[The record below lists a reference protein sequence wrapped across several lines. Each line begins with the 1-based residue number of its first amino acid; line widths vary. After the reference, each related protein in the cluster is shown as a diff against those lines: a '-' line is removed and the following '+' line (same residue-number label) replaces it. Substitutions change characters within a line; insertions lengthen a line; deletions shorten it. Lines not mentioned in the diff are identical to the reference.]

1 MKKILLVLSILLTT
15 TSLTYATNGNI
26 KVKSENELSS
36 VIGPSGD
43 SNLSNT
49 PSTVTF
55 LGKGDSFLAAF
66 GMETSQGTTGT
77 TGGTGETSSS
87 AGSTTVALTVTSSEA
102 TSLTSIQNT
111 PYGSANR

>member
-1 MKKILLVLSILLTT
+1 MKKILLVLSILLAT

-26 KVKSENELSS
+26 KVKSENELNGGIDPS
-36 VIGPSGD
+36 VD

-49 PSTVTF
+49 GTG

-77 TGGTGETSSS
+77 TGGTSS
-87 AGSTTVALTVTSSEA
+87 AGSTTVALTITSSEA

-111 PYGSANR
+111 PYSYK